1 MEDHSRKK
9 EKDVKP
15 QNFGRGVFTD
25 DEELQI
31 ENALRKKLGPSFI
44 SQRPAGGGQKV
55 AYIEGWK
62 ATQLANDIFGF
73 NGWSHSV
80 INCSVDFVDYNN
92 GRFYVGVSA
101 IVRVTLR
108 DGTFHEDV
116 GYGTSEGMKSKAL
129 SIEKARKESITDGLK
144 RALKSFGS
152 ALGNCLADK
161 DYLRYVV
168 TKPSPRMPPERAFPE
183 CDIIN
188 QNFRKNSKP
197 LPKGKVDIVKD
208 NQSLPNATNSSINR
222 QFNATNNE
230 TNDASEIED
239 NAPTISPENEG
250 PKENTDKI
258 YDKSSPNEE
267 DIKRME
273 RIRKAKQKQ
282 QEIVEKLKRKNSPAD
297 GVSSITGGTVNE
309 RIAKIEL
316 QDPSKPEDFNLLVED
331 EDEFWNNLSQMQ
343 TTINP
348 EKSNSGASKENV
360 SRTNENKNNII
371 SGSSLKHTL
380 DNDSKSSLKE
390 NSRIFEVGKP
400 LENAPTPKRFRRSS
414 STSSVISSNPKT
426 AARSSPRFYKGNR
439 KISPLAENN
448 SNGNHS

>member
-1 MEDHSRKK
+1 MENLTRKSD
-9 EKDVKP
+9 KDTKP
-15 QNFGRGVFTD
+15 QNFGRVIFTD
-25 DEELQI
+25 EEEQQI
-31 ENALRKKLGPSFI
+31 ENALRKKLGPNFI

-101 IVRVTLR
+101 IVRVTLK

-152 ALGNCLADK
+152 ALGNCLADR

-168 TKPSPRMPPERAFPE
+168 TKPCPKLPPERAFPE

-188 QNFRKNSKP
+188 HELKKNAMPINSNVATDSKRKQYLSNPSTSCKTP
-197 LPKGKVDIVKD
+197 QL
-208 NQSLPNATNSSINR
+208 QSS
-222 QFNATNNE
+222 NNE
-230 TNDASEIED
+230 ISEIEVN
-239 NAPTISPENEG
+239 NAAIDESSENVVS
-250 PKENTDKI
+250 KENLKNTNN
-258 YDKSSPNEE
+258 KSSTNEE
-267 DIKRME
+267 DAKRNE

-282 QEIVEKLKRKNSPAD
+282 QEIVEKLKRKNSPA
-297 GVSSITGGTVNE
+297 GSLNSN
-309 RIAKIEL
+309 K
-316 QDPSKPEDFNLLVED
+316 DPSISTNIPKSDLQTTIKTEKCNLLVED
-331 EDEFWNNLSQMQ
+331 EDEFWENLSQMQ
-343 TTINP
+343 N
-348 EKSNSGASKENV
+348 NSSTSTNAKENL
-360 SRTNENKNNII
+360 REEE
-371 SGSSLKHTL
+371 G
-380 DNDSKSSLKE
+380 
-390 NSRIFEVGKP
+390 GKP
-400 LENAPTPKRFRRSS
+400 VGNALTPKRFRRSS
-414 STSSVISSNPKT
+414 STSSLVSSNPKT
-426 AARSSPRFYKGNR
+426 AARSSPRFVKGVR

-448 SNGNHS
+448 FNFGK